1 MYPWDPGQALHDA
14 LLFSE
19 EQYKKEN
26 VIKQDNKVYI
36 KDKSGSCALVCI
48 VMNDKIFVA
57 NIGDSRAIM
66 SMDGG
71 KKVI

>member
-1 MYPWDPGQALHDA
+1 
-14 LLFSE
+14 
-19 EQYKKEN
+19 
-26 VIKQDNKVYI
+26 
-36 KDKSGSCALVCI
+36 
-48 VMNDKIFVA
+48 MNDKIFVA